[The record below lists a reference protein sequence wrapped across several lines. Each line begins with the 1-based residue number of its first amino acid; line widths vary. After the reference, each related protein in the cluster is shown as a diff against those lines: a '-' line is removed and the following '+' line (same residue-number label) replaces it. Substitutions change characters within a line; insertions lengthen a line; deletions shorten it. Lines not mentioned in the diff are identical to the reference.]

1 MAAKASAIMTE
12 FFLILL
18 AACLANNLVTDHLL
32 GVSPLLAAA
41 QKINIAVDMAIAVTG
56 VTTLVAFITCLL
68 DTLLITTL
76 HLENYR
82 LLILIMTVV
91 GACQV
96 IPQKFRAGFSPACL
110 TGTAG
115 SIPS

>member
-1 MAAKASAIMTE
+1 MTE

-68 DTLLITTL
+68 DTLFITPL
-76 HLENYR
+76 HLEWSLIWDTHKLETLDFYDTIYR
-82 LLILIMTVV
+82 CPELNDETLY
-91 GACQV
+91 CHD
-96 IPQKFRAGFSPACL
+96 
-110 TGTAG
+110 
-115 SIPS
+115 